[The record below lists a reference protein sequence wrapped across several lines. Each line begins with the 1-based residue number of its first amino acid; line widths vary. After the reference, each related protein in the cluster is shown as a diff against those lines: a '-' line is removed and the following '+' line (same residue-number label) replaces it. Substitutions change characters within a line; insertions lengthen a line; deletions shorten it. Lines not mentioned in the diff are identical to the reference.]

1 MNNQDKEEP
10 MTKFKFQKTDDN
22 TTILEN
28 AKKGVSMCQEL
39 NPGSG
44 MRFFITPGLD
54 IKGMPSDARVEY
66 IYMPTYTLAAYL
78 INCKLHL
85 GDLFT
90 NDQELEDGFKAILL
104 ACTGRGMT
112 GHGYDAEYGLVD
124 ALEIFLEAP
133 IKAFLAKHGKEYPEF
148 AECVSIAIQSVYNIA
163 SGYLCSPW
171 GKNEE
176 LVKRAKD
183 LIGKWES
190 AK

>member
-1 MNNQDKEEP
+1 

-78 INCKLHL
+78 IQCKLHL

-90 NDQELEDGFKAILL
+90 NDPELEDGFKAILL

-148 AECVSIAIQSVYNIA
+148 TRCFKKAVKALQDLAEGKPA
-163 SGYLCSPW
+163 SPW
-171 GKNEE
+171 GEDPK
-176 LVKRAKD
+176 LTKRAKD
-183 LIGKWES
+183 LFSVWES